1 MFTPR
6 VRLALA
12 IISFLLGCYRIV
24 TGDYLGL
31 VLLAASAFITYGYFK
46 YGTVWLAFRAV
57 ARGQMDHAAKLL
69 QQVARPEALRAED
82 RAYYE
87 LASALVCASR
97 AQNERAERHLQ
108 SALAH
113 PLRTENDRGLAEAVL
128 AQLLIAR
135 DELPEARRVLDQAAG
150 RSCRPGVAERIR
162 TLREELPK
170 TGSS

>member
-12 IISFLLGCYRIV
+12 VVSFVLGCYRLIA
-24 TGDYLGL
+24 GDYAGL

-57 ARGQMDHAAKLL
+57 ARGQMEQAAGLL
-69 QQVARPEALRAED
+69 QQVKRPDALRAED
-82 RAYYE
+82 RSYYE

-97 AQNERAERHLQ
+97 AQNEDAERHLR

-135 DELPEARRVLDQAAG
+135 DELTEARSVLDQAAT
-150 RSCRPGVAERIR
+150 RACRPAIAQKISA
-162 TLREELPK
+162 LREELAA
-170 TGSS
+170 TSSS

>member
-12 IISFLLGCYRIV
+12 VVSFLLGCYRLIA
-24 TGDYLGL
+24 GDYAGV
-31 VLLAASAFITYGYFK
+31 VLLAASAFLTYGYFK

-57 ARGQMDHAAKLL
+57 ARGEMEQAAGLL
-69 QQVARPEALRAED
+69 RQVKRPDALRAED
-82 RAYYE
+82 RSYYE

-97 AQNERAERHLQ
+97 AQNEEAERHLR

-113 PLRTENDRGLAEAVL
+113 PLRTENDRGMAEALL

-135 DELPEARRVLDQAAG
+135 DELVAARKVLDQAAT
-150 RSCRPGVAERIR
+150 RACRPAIAERIR
-162 TLREELPK
+162 KLREELETPV
-170 TGSS
+170 SS